1 MITRSLTPG
10 VLRHRSSGV
19 GDCDQVRLSIACGLI
34 YHGWME
40 REEND
45 DSGDRLL
52 AESLGRC
59 VARHRE
65 AEGISQSELA
75 RRAGLARAY
84 VWRVENG
91 QTIAN
96 MRSIGRISLALN
108 VPVPQ
113 LLEGV
118 DVSGLALKNRPYGGS

>member
-1 MITRSLTPG
+1 MYG
-10 VLRHRSSGV
+10 
-19 GDCDQVRLSIACGLI
+19 
-34 YHGWME
+34 
-40 REEND
+40 
-45 DSGDRLL
+45 
-52 AESLGRC
+52 
-59 VARHRE
+59 
-65 AEGISQSELA
+65 
-75 RRAGLARAY
+75 
-84 VWRVENG
+84 G